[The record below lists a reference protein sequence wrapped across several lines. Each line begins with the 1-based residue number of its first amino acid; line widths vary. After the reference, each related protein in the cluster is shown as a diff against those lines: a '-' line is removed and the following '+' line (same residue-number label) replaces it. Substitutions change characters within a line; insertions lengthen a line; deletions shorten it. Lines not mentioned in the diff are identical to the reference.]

1 MNQILHEVQERF
13 GEWLEMAGD
22 NAPALTIQILSN
34 MFRVLRIEKDYLET
48 TVKCCEGQLRR
59 IREGK

>member
-34 MFRVLRIEKDYLET
+34 MVRDLRIEKDYL
-48 TVKCCEGQLRR
+48 
-59 IREGK
+59 